1 MLKRFVFPAQK
12 PAYYSVSLTA
22 GGLSPEDNTHP
33 VPADIISKVEL
44 LSSIPD
50 GISLDQEKFPFSLS
64 MRTSSLSENQAA
76 KLRVTQFSLE
86 LRQTDQYS

>member
-1 MLKRFVFPAQK
+1 MLNRFALSAHR

-22 GGLSPEDNTHP
+22 GGFRPEDNPHP
-33 VPADIISKVEL
+33 VPPDIVSKVEL
-44 LSSIPD
+44 LASVPD

-64 MRTSSLSENQAA
+64 IRTSSLSESQAA

-86 LRQTDQYS
+86 LRQNDQYS